1 MSTASTSALGSV
13 LSALNNGAS
22 GIDVTS
28 AVASIIYADRA
39 PERAWESEQTTLSSQ
54 TAEIQQLESEASAVA
69 NSLQSL
75 SDATGTFSTLT
86 AASSNAD
93 VLTATAAAGT
103 ATGSHTVVVKSLA
116 TTGSWYSDEE
126 TNSSTTLAGGS
137 FSITE
142 GGDTTSFSTGTGTSG
157 DTLDDLASAINT
169 ASIGVTASVVTDSS
183 GSRLALV
190 AQSSGSAADL
200 SVSAGTGLSFT
211 QGVVGANAS
220 LTVDG
225 VPVSSATNTVTGA
238 LSGVT
243 LDLQSASTTPV
254 TLTLSP
260 DSGTVESTISTF
272 VSAYNTLITDLNGQF
287 TLDSATDSEGVLSS
301 DSVARAMQSDVLA
314 AANLN
319 IGTGGTTTLASLG
332 ITTNQDGTLTLST
345 TTLNQA
351 LTTNPQGVADFFQGS
366 NGSDGY
372 ATTFLNTL
380 NGYTEPSQGAF
391 TVDLQSISNE
401 NTELANEV
409 DTYEQYIS
417 TQQTLLTTEYNNAN
431 IALQQLPETI
441 KQTQALLGEDSSSSS
456 S

>member
-13 LSALNNGAS
+13 LSALNNGSS
-22 GIDVTS
+22 GIDVTNT
-28 AVASIIYADRA
+28 VASIIYADRA
-39 PERAWESEQTTLSSQ
+39 PERIWESEQTTLSSQ
-54 TAEIQQLESEASAVA
+54 TAEIQQLENEASAVSD
-69 NSLQSL
+69 SLQSL
-75 SDATGTFSTLT
+75 SDASGAFSTVT
-86 AASSNAD
+86 ATSSNAN
-93 VLTATAAAGT
+93 VLTASAVAGT
-103 ATGSHTVVVKSLA
+103 ASGTHTVVVNSLA
-116 TTGSWYSDEE
+116 MVGSWYSDEE
-126 TNSSTTLAGGS
+126 TSSAATIAGGS

-142 GGDTTSFSTGTGTSG
+142 GGNTTSFSTGSGTSG

-190 AQSSGSAADL
+190 AQSSGSAANL

-238 LSGVT
+238 VSGLT
-243 LDLQSASTTPV
+243 LDLQSASTTPI

-260 DSGTVESTISTF
+260 DSSTIQSTISTF

-287 TLDSATDSEGVLSS
+287 SLNGSTDSEGVLSS
-301 DSVARAMQSDVLA
+301 DSVARSMQSDVLA
-314 AANLN
+314 AANLD
-319 IGTGGTTTLASLG
+319 IASLG
-332 ITTNQDGTLTLST
+332 ITTNQDGTLTLDSS
-345 TTLNQA
+345 TLNQA
-351 LTTNPQGVADFFQGS
+351 LTNNPQGVANFFQGS
-366 NGSDGY
+366 NGSNGY

-380 NGYTEPSQGAF
+380 NGYTAPAQGAF

-417 TQQTLLTTEYNNAN
+417 TQQILLTTEYNDAN

-456 S
+456 

>member
-13 LSALNNGAS
+13 LSALNNGSS
-22 GIDVTS
+22 GIDVTNT
-28 AVASIIYADRA
+28 VASIIYADRA
-39 PERAWESEQTTLSSQ
+39 PERIWESEQTTLSSQ
-54 TAEIQQLESEASAVA
+54 TAEIQQLENEASAVSD
-69 NSLQSL
+69 SLQSL
-75 SDATGTFSTLT
+75 SDASGAFSTVT
-86 AASSNAD
+86 ATSSNAN
-93 VLTATAAAGT
+93 VLTASAVAGT
-103 ATGSHTVVVKSLA
+103 ASGTHTVVVNSLA
-116 TTGSWYSDEE
+116 MVGSWYSDEE
-126 TNSSTTLAGGS
+126 TSSAATIAGGS

-142 GGDTTSFSTGTGTSG
+142 GGNTTSFSTGSGTSG

-190 AQSSGSAADL
+190 AQSSGSAANL

-238 LSGVT
+238 VSGLT
-243 LDLQSASTTPV
+243 LDLQSASTTPI

-260 DSGTVESTISTF
+260 DSSTIQSTISTF

-287 TLDSATDSEGVLSS
+287 SLNGSTDSEGVLSS
-301 DSVARAMQSDVLA
+301 DSVARSMQSDVLA
-314 AANLN
+314 AANLD
-319 IGTGGTTTLASLG
+319 IGTGSTTTLASLG
-332 ITTNQDGTLTLST
+332 ITTNQDGTLTLDSS
-345 TTLNQA
+345 TLNQA
-351 LTTNPQGVADFFQGS
+351 LTNNPQGVANFFQGS
-366 NGSDGY
+366 NGSNGY

-380 NGYTEPSQGAF
+380 NGYTAPAQGAF

-417 TQQTLLTTEYNNAN
+417 TQQILLTTEYNDAN

-456 S
+456 